1 MIVFDL
7 HCGDSGETFEAWFR
21 SNADFEQ
28 QRAAGLVQ
36 CPFCGSTRVAKAPM
50 APSLPRKSADRGL
63 AKVAV
68 PVRIW
73 SGAIDNNVPTASNA
87 GPVQAALGAKA
98 DLRVV
103 TGAGHFSFLVPC
115 GLIGPPLLCR
125 DAKGFDRKLF
135 HESFNQEIVRFFQT
149 KLN

>member
-63 AKVAV
+63 AKVAAMQADLLKDSRWV
-68 PVRIW
+68 GDEFADTARAMH
-73 SGAIDNNVPTASNA
+73 SGEIAQAQVHGNA
-87 GPVQAALGAKA
+87 TLAEAKA
-98 DLRVV
+98 LVDEGIPVAPLPLPVV
-103 TGAGHFSFLVPC
+103 
-115 GLIGPPLLCR
+115 PP
-125 DAKGFDRKLF
+125 
-135 HESFNQEIVRFFQT
+135 SQVN
-149 KLN
+149 